1 MKKLNFRTMFCC
13 VLLFGLGYLT
23 CLALPTAEAD
33 MDRPEVSEIVADRII
48 ARQSLQSEGI
58 IGFVNGA
65 HFWEKGAGIHCNGAL
80 EVGGN
85 ILASS
90 YVDTATGFRVTGI
103 TVLDY
108 NRVLQNVYI
117 TDSITGG
124 NSPYCLR
131 QCPEEEPLPLE

>member
-1 MKKLNFRTMFCC
+1 MKLDFRTMLVMLAVFA
-13 VLLFGLGYLT
+13 LGYSV
-23 CLALPTAEAD
+23 CLALPAAEAD
-33 MDRPEVSEIVADRII
+33 MDRLEVSEIVADRII

-65 HFWEKGAGIHCNGAL
+65 HFWGKGAGIHCNGAL

-108 NRVLQNVYI
+108 NRVLQNVY
-117 TDSITGG
+117 TTGGITGN
-124 NSPYCLR
+124 NSPYCFR
-131 QCPEEEPLPLE
+131 HCPEAEPPPLEQ